1 MDRLEELY
9 SQQKLLLKELHSM
22 GNMIKGSLTTMTR
35 LCGKPNCKCTRGE
48 RHQGLFLSYNIN
60 QKSFLIYLPKKL
72 REKVITWVNNHKR
85 LNQIV
90 DELSKVNREIIVLE
104 KRNP

>member
-1 MDRLEELY
+1 MGRVEDLY
-9 SQQKLLLKELHSM
+9 AQQKVLCKEMRSVK
-22 GNMIKGSLTTMTR
+22 NVIKGSLVTLSR
-35 LCGKPNCKCTRGE
+35 RCGKPNCKCTRGE
-48 RHQGLFLSYNIN
+48 RHQGLFLSFKIK
-60 QKSFLIYLPKKL
+60 QKPFLIYIPKRLEK
-72 REKVITWVNNHKR
+72 KVITLANNHKK